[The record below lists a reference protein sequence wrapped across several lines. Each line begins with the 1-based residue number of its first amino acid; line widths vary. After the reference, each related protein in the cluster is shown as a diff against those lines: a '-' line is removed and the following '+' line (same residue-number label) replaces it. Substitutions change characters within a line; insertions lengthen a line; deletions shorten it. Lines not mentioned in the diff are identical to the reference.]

1 VEYSDGMKRLLPIL
15 FLVFSVGVGAETIK
29 YGDGSYTGEVKNGVP
44 HGQGAYTWASGAKY
58 FGEWKAGK
66 QHGHGTLTSPAGDK
80 YVGEFKDGN
89 QHGRGTY
96 TWSDGQ
102 KYVGTFKD
110 GMEHGQGT
118 RTWPD
123 GEIYV
128 GEHKDGK
135 ANGIGSLTSASG
147 VRYDG
152 RWKDDKFNGQGT
164 LTSPDGE
171 KYVGEFKDG
180 VKWSGTLYNNGT
192 VKGTYKNGKWCKGCK
207 PPASAQSKATVNLTL
222 RSNVR
227 GDKVYIDGQYKGS
240 TRLDL
245 KLPKGRYN
253 IRVEKDGHTPY
264 EKAID
269 LRSDLILWAKL
280 SPREET
286 QRVDSQEDT
295 LKVSCKRDYKL
306 REFDNGNW
314 YCGEIQDNKM
324 HGQGTYTWASGA
336 KYVGEYKDGKRHG
349 QGTYTFP
356 DGRKYV
362 GEYKDGKRHG
372 QGTYTWPD
380 GRKYVGE
387 FKNGK
392 YHGQGTYTSA
402 NGAKYV
408 GEWKEPGHFHL
419 WQEAHVRR

>member
-1 VEYSDGMKRLLPIL
+1 MEGWDWIKYPRSHTLHSAVVGEYSDGMKRLLPIL
-15 FLVFSVGVGAETIK
+15 LLVFSVGVAA
-29 YGDGSYTGEVKNGVP
+29 DV
-44 HGQGAYTWASGAKY
+44 
-58 FGEWKAGK
+58 
-66 QHGHGTLTSPAGDK
+66 
-80 YVGEFKDGN
+80 
-89 QHGRGTY
+89 
-96 TWSDGQ
+96 
-102 KYVGTFKD
+102 
-110 GMEHGQGT
+110 
-118 RTWPD
+118 
-123 GEIYV
+123 
-128 GEHKDGK
+128 
-135 ANGIGSLTSASG
+135 
-147 VRYDG
+147 
-152 RWKDDKFNGQGT
+152 
-164 LTSPDGE
+164 
-171 KYVGEFKDG
+171 
-180 VKWSGTLYNNGT
+180 
-192 VKGTYKNGKWCKGCK
+192 
-207 PPASAQSKATVNLTL
+207 LTL

-306 REFDNGNW
+306 RNFDNGNW

-324 HGQGTYTWASGA
+324 HGQGTYT
-336 KYVGEYKDGKRHG
+336 
-349 QGTYTFP
+349 FP

-362 GEYKDGKRHG
+362 GEFKNGKRHG

-408 GEWKEPGHFHL
+408 GEWKGPGHFHL